1 MASVNRE
8 RMEAL
13 VREANTS
20 RNVWLLAREEHRV
33 EQLAAN
39 VEVRRAWIESEP
51 AWARQSSLERFA
63 NSAVEP
69 ELSHS

>member
-8 RMEAL
+8 RTEAL
-13 VREANTS
+13 VREANAS
-20 RNVWLLAREEHRV
+20 RNVWLLAREEHRM

-39 VEVRRAWIESEP
+39 VEVRRVWIESEP
-51 AWARQSSLERFA
+51 TCAMQSRLERFA

-69 ELSHS
+69 ELTYF